1 MSLIANT
8 HEAKT
13 HLSGL
18 IDRAMHGEE
27 VIIARDGVPCVR
39 LVPVPSAAQARIGG
53 EFHGR
58 IHGDV
63 LGPVGNDHGGNWG

>member
-1 MSLIANT
+1 MTILANT

-18 IDRAMHGEE
+18 IDRALKGDD
-27 VIIARDGVPCVR
+27 VQIARDGVPCVR
-39 LVPVPSAAQARIGG
+39 LVPVPPAAQARVGG

-63 LGPVGNDHGGNWG
+63 LGPVGDDHGAWG

>member
-1 MSLIANT
+1 MSTIANT

-18 IDRAMHGEE
+18 IDRALHGEE
-27 VIIARDGVPCVR
+27 IVIARDGVPCVR
-39 LVPVPSAAQARIGG
+39 LAPVPAAAQARAGG

-58 IHGDV
+58 IRGDV
-63 LGPVGNDHGGNWG
+63 LGPVGDDSVGAWG

>member
-1 MSLIANT
+1 MTTLANT

-18 IDRAMHGEE
+18 IDRALKGDD
-27 VIIARDGVPCVR
+27 VQIARDGVPCVR
-39 LVPVPSAAQARIGG
+39 LVPVPPPAQARAGG

-58 IHGDV
+58 IHGDIV
-63 LGPVGNDHGGNWG
+63 GPIGDDQGAWG

>member
-13 HLSGL
+13 HLSGF
-18 IDRAMHGEE
+18 IDRAIHGEE

-39 LVPVPSAAQARIGG
+39 LVPVPSAACQ
-53 EFHGR
+53 
-58 IHGDV
+58 
-63 LGPVGNDHGGNWG
+63 

>member
-1 MSLIANT
+1 MALLANT

-18 IDRAMHGEE
+18 IDRALQGDE
-27 VIIARDGVPCVR
+27 VVIARDGVPCVR
-39 LVPVPSAAQARIGG
+39 LVPVPATTQARSGG

-63 LGPVGNDHGGNWG
+63 CGPIGDDLAGGWG

>member
-1 MSLIANT
+1 MSTIANT

-18 IDRAMHGEE
+18 IDRALHGEE
-27 VIIARDGVPCVR
+27 VVIARDGVPCVR
-39 LVPVPSAAQARIGG
+39 LVPVPPAAQARAGG

-63 LGPVGNDHGGNWG
+63 LGLVGDDHGAWG

>member
-1 MSLIANT
+1 MTTIANT
-8 HEAKT
+8 HQAKT

-18 IDRAMHGEE
+18 INQAIHGED
-27 VIIARDGVPCVR
+27 VVIARDGVPCVR
-39 LVPVPSAAQARIGG
+39 LVPVPSSAQARAGG

-63 LGPVGNDHGGNWG
+63 LGPVGDDSAGSWG